1 VPPKRC
7 PECGRFLANRLVA
20 SLTEGPEPC
29 PRCGTELRPETIVG
43 GDRDRPAVSQPPAR
57 RLQVGADAAPVSR
70 DEPATEGAGHVQSRA
85 EEPAADSI
93 RPPDL
98 DPDVVRTPDDDVL
111 AGWDLGATDEEIASW
126 RADEPP
132 FPIDLV
138 VVGGTALLGGLLGA
152 LLVERDRARW
162 AAIGALGGAVGAG
175 VVRRI
180 WELRG

>member
-1 VPPKRC
+1 M
-7 PECGRFLANRLVA
+7 
-20 SLTEGPEPC
+20 
-29 PRCGTELRPETIVG
+29 
-43 GDRDRPAVSQPPAR
+43 
-57 RLQVGADAAPVSR
+57 
-70 DEPATEGAGHVQSRA
+70 QSRA